1 MAALTATSITQA
13 GVLAAPA
20 AVASSETIAEAQ
32 FGAAGVV
39 LRVINGNASSDTVT
53 ITDPNTTV
61 MGSAATNPTVAVANG
76 TTKSIFIPRSAIN
89 PATGVAT
96 VAHSVT
102 ATVTYELY
110 KA

>member
-20 AVASSETIAEAQ
+20 AVAASDTISEAQ
-32 FGAAGVV
+32 FGASGVI

-53 ITDPNTTV
+53 ITDPNLTA
-61 MGSAATNPTVAVANG
+61 MGSAATNPTVTVANA

-89 PATGVAT
+89 QTTQVAT

-102 ATVTYELY
+102 ATVTFELY